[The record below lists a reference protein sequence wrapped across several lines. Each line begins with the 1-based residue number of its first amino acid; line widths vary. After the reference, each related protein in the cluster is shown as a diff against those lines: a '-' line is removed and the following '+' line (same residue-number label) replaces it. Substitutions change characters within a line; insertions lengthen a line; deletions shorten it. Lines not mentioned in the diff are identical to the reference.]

1 MVDKLAKKMA
11 KYHLA
16 KELLRKVD
24 VPPNWRVT
32 ETVLH
37 YASPLAAAPTNKIA
51 GFDFDHTLCSGGLT
65 WQVASMGTKNA
76 LERLH
81 NDGFKI
87 CVFSNQTQIGKK
99 LEESQMHY
107 VTHLT
112 LRRFQTFISWLEP
125 VPCHLFLAT
134 ARGDVDDCY
143 RKPNV
148 KMWHLMEELNAQ
160 PALDEEN
167 KCWHW
172 DLDIDARERRPRWL
186 RSTWTDKLGRRS
198 VWKKNK
204 CYHRGGQLHA

>member
-160 PALDEEN
+160 PA
-167 KCWHW
+167 
-172 DLDIDARERRPRWL
+172 DLEA
-186 RSTWTDKLGRRS
+186 SFYVGNSAGRRS
-198 VWKKNK
+198 DNTNVD
-204 CYHRGGQLHA
+204 QLFATNVGVRFFTEDVLHEW